1 MPRVE
6 VIKNFATAQECAAL
20 NNWVAK
26 GVTEKWLNFG
36 VLADGTENSKRLTN
50 RIHPGKGSNPELALQ
65 LRQRACQHW
74 GLQDVSVADTAG
86 GNDGIVVSTTLKGGD
101 IFEHAD
107 PRCGA
112 PLSTLRCNLLSSAA
126 EAGCDLYIDGSRVDF
141 AEGDL
146 VCYLVTEWRHW
157 VAENLGEKPRNLW
170 MFGWYVPSENWESG
184 VITGV
189 QH

>member
-65 LRQRACQHW
+65 LQQRICQHW
-74 GLQDVSVADTAG
+74 GLQDKEIAQTSG
-86 GNDGIVVSTTLKGGD
+86 GNDGVVVSTTLRGGD
-101 IFEHAD
+101 VYRHID
-107 PRCGA
+107 PALAR
-112 PLSTLRCNLLSSAA
+112 PLSTLRCTLLSSAA
-126 EAGCDLYIDGSRVDF
+126 ERGCDLYVDDTKIDFS
-141 AEGDL
+141 EGDL
-146 VCYLVTEWRHW
+146 ACYLVSDWPHYVT
-157 VAENLGEKPRNLW
+157 ENLGDKPRNLW
-170 MFGWYVPSENWESG
+170 MFGWYVDGHAWESG
-184 VITGV
+184 QIGV